1 MSKTAYP
8 KDAYNPS
15 RGEPFLVSALFFL
28 VLLSPYYRGLY
39 FEYEKYPF
47 LVAVNGIV
55 FIWLLWR
62 IYKKE
67 WFRFGDITEWL
78 FAGFVLLYFINIPL
92 AADKGLAFQEFLSY
106 AAYLLLFL
114 FIRKLQIPFFLK
126 KLFLLFFGING
137 LILAV
142 TGFSYQMGWIDPQ
155 STFLKMSFRDLFL
168 GGRLNASFQYPN
180 TACAYFTMG
189 YIAILTFVLLEEKPS
204 WRTLGF
210 FTSFMLLGAFFFT
223 YSRGGY
229 LTFPL
234 SLVFL
239 LFVFQPQ
246 NAARL
251 LTYSLASVVIF
262 LPFLSK
268 GEELLFQK
276 NPLFF
281 SYLSIAGIIFAI
293 SGELITQLF
302 QKRKVAIDRK
312 KLTIVISTVVVIL
325 IVLFVIATKSDFLPK
340 HLTQR
345 IKDINLRTHSVSER
359 FLFYRDALKIFSLRP
374 LNGWGGGAW
383 KALYLKFQSAPY
395 FTESTHNFYA
405 QILVE
410 SGIMGLLLFLAL
422 FIFIFKKV
430 LYTNS
435 ESEREQVLQRGILG
449 VLLMGLLHSLIDVNF
464 SLGAF
469 QLTMWFFAGLAISEK
484 ESKGEKVQKKRP
496 VHQLKTNIM
505 STTFFAI
512 ASALLLILCFMMIQ
526 STNYAIR
533 AEYYLN
539 KERWKEAASLA
550 EKSLNFNP
558 WNAETHFL
566 YSNALRSYFLNQKQ
580 PFLRTKSFEEAQK
593 AHRLAPQNYK
603 YTQYLGF
610 LYIEMGKFETG
621 ISYLEKAIQSAPLV
635 PTTYEGLIMAFKS
648 IGDFYSSRGEK
659 TKAIDYYK
667 RAGEI
672 VTRLYQ
678 LKEKYPKIKISNNLA
693 GLVKELAQYWEKSKE
708 GEDTTK
714 ERGD

>member
-1 MSKTAYP
+1 MSKTVYP
-8 KDAYNPS
+8 KNADNLSP
-15 RGEPFLVSALFFL
+15 GEPFLAGVLFFL

-47 LVAVNGIV
+47 LTAVNGIIL
-55 FIWLLWR
+55 IWLLRR

-67 WFRFGDITEWL
+67 WLRFGDTTEWL
-78 FAGFVLLYFINIPL
+78 FASFALLYFINTPL

-106 AAYLLLFL
+106 ATCFLLFL
-114 FIRKLQIPFFLK
+114 SARKLQISLFLK
-126 KLFLLFFGING
+126 KLFLFFFGLNG

-155 STFLKMSFRDLFL
+155 STFLKMSLRDLFL

-180 TACAYFTMG
+180 TACAYFAMG
-189 YIAILTFVLLEEKPS
+189 YIAILIFVLLEEKSS
-204 WRTLGF
+204 WRILGF
-210 FTSFMLLGAFFFT
+210 FTSFVLLGAFFFT

-239 LFVFQPQ
+239 LFVLQPQ

-251 LTYSLASVVIF
+251 LTYSLVSVVIF
-262 LPFLSK
+262 SPFLSK

-281 SYLSIAGIIFAI
+281 SHLLIAGIIFAF

-312 KLTIVISTVVVIL
+312 KLAIVISIVIVTL
-325 IVLFVIATKSDFLPK
+325 IILFVIATKSDFLPE
-340 HLTQR
+340 HLAQR
-345 IKDINLRTHSVSER
+345 IKDINLRTHSASER

-383 KALYLKFQSAPY
+383 KTLYFKFQSAPY

-410 SGIMGLLLFLAL
+410 SGTIGLLLLLGL

-430 LYTNS
+430 LHSDS

-449 VLLMGLLHSLIDVNF
+449 ILLMGLLHSLIDVNF

-484 ESKGEKVQKKRP
+484 ESKREKAKKKRP
-496 VHQLKTNIM
+496 VHQLKTHIM

-512 ASALLLILCFMMIQ
+512 ASALLLILCFMMSQ
-526 STNYAIR
+526 GTNYAIR

-550 EKSLNFNP
+550 EKSLSFNP
-558 WNAETHFL
+558 WSAETHFL
-566 YSNALRSYFLNQKQ
+566 YSNALRSRFLNEKQ
-580 PFLRTKSFEEAQK
+580 PFLKTKSFEEAQK
-593 AHRLAPQNYK
+593 AYRLAPQNYK

-635 PTTYEGLIMAFKS
+635 PATYEGLIMAFKS

-659 TKAIDYYK
+659 AKAIDYYK
-667 RAGEI
+667 RVEET
-672 VTRLYQ
+672 VTKLYQ
-678 LKEKYPKIKISNNLA
+678 LKEKYPKIKISNNLTE
-693 GLVKELAQYWEKSKE
+693 LVKELAQYWEKSEE
-708 GEDTTK
+708 GENTTK